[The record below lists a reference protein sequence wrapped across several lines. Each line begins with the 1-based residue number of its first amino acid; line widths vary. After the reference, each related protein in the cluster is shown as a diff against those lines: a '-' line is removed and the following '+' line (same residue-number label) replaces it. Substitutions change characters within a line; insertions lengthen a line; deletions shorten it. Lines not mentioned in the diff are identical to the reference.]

1 MEVIRL
7 KNKGEYEIEVRE
19 VLSEI
24 IRVNA
29 DTLGDALEQ
38 VMDRYKRGEIVL
50 DAENFVDVDYIPLE
64 TKR

>member
-1 MEVIRL
+1 M